1 MNKALLIGRLT
12 RDPEMRVLEG
22 GRAVTRFTLAVDK
35 NMSKEKREEF
45 RRENKP
51 TADFISIVVW
61 GKQAESCGEFLKKG
75 RLVSVEG
82 HIETGSYDDKEGN
95 RRYTTDIVASRVG
108 FLEWPSE
115 SEGGGRTNSS
125 LSDDLSGFSPV
136 EDSDD
141 IPF

>member
-12 RDPEMRVLEG
+12 RDPEMRFLES

-75 RLVSVEG
+75 RLVSVDG
-82 HIETGSYDDKEGN
+82 HIETGSYEDKEGI

-108 FLEWPSE
+108 FLEWPSD
-115 SEGGGRTNSS
+115 SEGEKTTSSS

-136 EDSDD
+136 EDED